1 MMPDDDFFQESLS
14 GISASYLGVLY
25 RFSVILNSTLDLK
38 KTLEY
43 LTNAVRDLINAER
56 CVIDLREECCGIKRE
71 TFNFSA
77 EHIKDLSETILKK
90 VYETGDSL
98 RLIDAQSHEEFRKKK
113 SIKRLGIRSVLAVP
127 IKWADDVIGVIYV
140 DNKNVINAFS
150 PEEERLLEALANVA
164 SVAIRNSRDYA
175 NLRQSLTDY
184 KSTLSKGFFYTEEF
198 LVISDKM
205 KKIVDQI
212 ERIKDKD
219 WINVLL
225 IGETGVGKEV
235 VARAIHAKSGRKDK
249 LFNAVNCPNLQE
261 ELFESHL
268 FGFKKGAF
276 TGASKDHKGKI
287 YAAEGGTVF
296 LDEIG
301 DLSLTLQAK
310 FLKVLE
316 TGEIEV
322 IGANKPI
329 KIDVRFISAT
339 NKDIEEMIE
348 EGLFRED
355 LYYRL
360 AGYVIEIPPL
370 RERKEEIIPLAN
382 LFLAKFSPGGVIK
395 GFTPGAKE
403 KLLQY
408 DYPGN
413 VRELRDVVKRAVVL
427 TDSDYITEKDIIFGR
442 RKRKKKISMEDNL
455 SLKDLEKIHIMQI
468 LEKTGWNMTSAA
480 QILGITRQTLR
491 NKIREYNLEKF
502 KESSEI

>member
-1 MMPDDDFFQESLS
+1 MPDGKFFDESLS

-71 TFNFSA
+71 TFNFSD
-77 EHIKDLSETILKK
+77 EYLKDLSETILKK
-90 VYETGDSL
+90 VYLTGESL
-98 RLIDAQSHEEFRKKK
+98 RLIDAQNHDEFKKRK

-127 IKWADDVIGVIYV
+127 IKWSNEVIGVIYI
-140 DNKNVINAFS
+140 DNKKVVNAFS
-150 PEEERLLEALANVA
+150 EEEQRLVEALANVA

-175 NLRQSLTDY
+175 NLKQSLTDF
-184 KSTLSKGFFYTEEF
+184 KSTLSKGFFYTEDF
-198 LVISDKM
+198 LVVSEKM
-205 KKIVDQI
+205 RRVVDEI
-212 ERIKDKD
+212 ERVKDKD
-219 WINVLL
+219 WLNVLL
-225 IGETGVGKEV
+225 VGETGVGKEV
-235 VARAIHAKSGRKDK
+235 VARAIHLKSGRKNR

-268 FGFKKGAF
+268 FGFKKGSF

-287 YAAEGGTVF
+287 YAADGGTVF

-301 DLSLTLQAK
+301 DLSPALQAK

-322 IGANKPI
+322 IGTSKPV
-329 KIDVRFISAT
+329 KVDVRFISAT
-339 NKDIEEMIE
+339 NKDIEEMVDRGE
-348 EGLFRED
+348 FRED

-360 AGYVIEIPPL
+360 AGYTIEIPPL

-382 LFLAKFSPGGVIK
+382 LFLAKYSPGGVIK
-395 GFTPGAKE
+395 GFTAGAKE

-413 VRELRDVVKRAVVL
+413 VRELRDIIKRAVVL
-427 TDSDYITEKDIIFGR
+427 AENDYITEKEIVLGR
-442 RKRKKKISMEDNL
+442 RRKKKKLSLEDNI
-455 SLKDLEKIHIMQI
+455 SLKDLEKIHILQV

-480 QILGITRQTLR
+480 KILGITRQTLR
-491 NKIREYNLEKF
+491 NKIREFNLEKF
-502 KESSEI
+502 KMPSKI